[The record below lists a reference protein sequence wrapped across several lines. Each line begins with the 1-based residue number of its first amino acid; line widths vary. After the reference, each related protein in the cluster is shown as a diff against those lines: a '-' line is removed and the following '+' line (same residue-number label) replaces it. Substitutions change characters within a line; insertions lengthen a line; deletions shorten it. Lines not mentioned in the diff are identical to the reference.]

1 MGAIIISTLL
11 MVFFALSFIRTVQ
24 EALWNNAVRNLIETT
39 QQGANGLER
48 ALKRDKEILFTL
60 AQEIDVFKS
69 KGTETLCNK
78 LQQFF
83 LFRLPHSVCD
93 SRWNLV

>member
-48 ALKRDKEILFTL
+48 ALKRDKEITGAGNRCIQIKRYGNSL
-60 AQEIDVFKS
+60 
-69 KGTETLCNK
+69 
-78 LQQFF
+78 
-83 LFRLPHSVCD
+83 
-93 SRWNLV
+93 